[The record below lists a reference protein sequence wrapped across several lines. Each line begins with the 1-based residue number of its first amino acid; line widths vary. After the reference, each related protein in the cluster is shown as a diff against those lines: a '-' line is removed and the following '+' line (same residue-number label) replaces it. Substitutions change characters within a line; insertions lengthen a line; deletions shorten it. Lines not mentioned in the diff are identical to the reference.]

1 MLNIYCDE
9 SCHLENDHQKV
20 MAIAGIACPD
30 YAKRSIYRDIKLIK
44 QKYNIS
50 THREIKWN
58 KVSQG
63 ELDYY
68 KALIKYFFENEL
80 LRFRAVILP
89 NKEILRHDD
98 YNQTHDD
105 FYYKMYYFVIS
116 YFFSDDNIDV
126 FIDMKD
132 TNGSK
137 KITKLQNILNSQGA
151 KVNKIQKIRSHENSI
166 LQLTDLILGAITYIN
181 RGLNTSE
188 AKQQLCNFTKNYS
201 NLELTRTSPLSHKK
215 INLLVLNQLK

>member
-44 QKYNIS
+44 QEYHIS

-116 YFFSDDNIDV
+116 YFFSDVNIDV
-126 FIDMKD
+126 FIDMKN
-132 TNGSK
+132 TNGY
-137 KITKLQNILNSQGA
+137 KITK
-151 KVNKIQKIRSHENSI
+151 
-166 LQLTDLILGAITYIN
+166 YI
-181 RGLNTSE
+181 
-188 AKQQLCNFTKNYS
+188 K
-201 NLELTRTSPLSHKK
+201 
-215 INLLVLNQLK
+215 